1 MQSHKLQQLTKVRDG
16 QIKSVRVE
24 RKYQQKI
31 NIEVKCSK
39 MTLTS
44 RKDTGE
50 GEKRM
55 KLVAWLC
62 LLLFVSGR
70 AIGSSW
76 REKAERCSNLEGVI
90 QLRGSHGEK
99 ADKRM
104 RSTTRAGIG

>member
-1 MQSHKLQQLTKVRDG
+1 
-16 QIKSVRVE
+16 
-24 RKYQQKI
+24 
-31 NIEVKCSK
+31 

-44 RKDTGE
+44 RKDTVE
-50 GEKRM
+50 EEKSM

-76 REKAERCSNLEGVI
+76 REEAKRCSNLEGVI
-90 QLRGSHGEK
+90 QLRSSCGKK

-104 RSTTRAGIG
+104 KSTTRAGIG